1 MQVARVT
8 WLAVCGMGEGSGKKD
23 RAGKSKKKV
32 APDPTERLAKKDA
45 WAGDKKKKPIQTED
59 SVGGEKKKPMQT
71 ADSASGPRKK
81 YSEASTAES
90 ELALLPEQ
98 PPLERKSLN
107 LRIRDAYTAVFV
119 FAALAVFLVIWEV
132 EIITRTIVSEGY
144 EQAAVSGFIMR
155 GEEIA
160 GLIENDEET
169 KLLKV
174 CVRARARARLCV
186 CVRAR
191 VCGRA
196 RVWSHFSLSHQ
207 PKLRPPWRTGCAAGL
222 RDDSDS
228 PVSALPQAADRV

>member
-1 MQVARVT
+1 
-8 WLAVCGMGEGSGKKD
+8 MGESSGKKD

-32 APDPTERLAKKDA
+32 APDPVSRLAKKDA
-45 WAGDKKKKPIQTED
+45 WAGDKKKKPIQTEE
-59 SVGGEKKKPMQT
+59 SVGGEKKKPIQT

-90 ELALLPEQ
+90 EPALLPEQ
-98 PPLERKSLN
+98 PPLEGKSLN

-119 FAALAVFLVIWEV
+119 FAAIAVFLVIWEV
-132 EIITRTIVSEGY
+132 ESITRAIVSQGY
-144 EQAAVSGFIMR
+144 EQAAVSGFMMR
-155 GEEIA
+155 GEEID
-160 GLIENDEET
+160 GLITNDEFQ

-174 CVRARARARLCV
+174 CVCARARACV

-191 VCGRA
+191 VRA
-196 RVWSHFSLSHQ
+196 CVRACVWSHFPLSHQ
-207 PKLRPPWRTGCAAGL
+207 PELRPSWRTGCAAGL